1 LAQYEE
7 LILIPFWITAVI
19 LGWHIIKMAPIE
31 HKNRILI
38 EDERRIF
45 RRRSIQI
52 YIFWLVVGIILW
64 MVRLVQM
71 ETSLISAFIAITIL
85 MRIGGTCESFV
96 FMEPL

>member
-1 LAQYEE
+1 
-7 LILIPFWITAVI
+7 
-19 LGWHIIKMAPIE
+19 MAPIE

-85 MRIGGTCESFV
+85 MRIGGISNYEKRSASGVSKSCE
-96 FMEPL
+96 